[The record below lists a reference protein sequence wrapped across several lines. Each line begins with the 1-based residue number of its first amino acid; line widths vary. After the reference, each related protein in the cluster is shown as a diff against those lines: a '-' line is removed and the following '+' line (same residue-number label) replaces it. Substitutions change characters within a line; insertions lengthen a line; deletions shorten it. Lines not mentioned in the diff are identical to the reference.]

1 VAARRLNLAALL
13 MINERPDWM
22 ELTFLSERQLFS
34 QLGARMWHMLVAW
47 RHPPRP
53 LLEAWGKRYPF
64 TID

>member
-34 QLGARMWHMLVAW
+34 QLGARICHVGCMAA
-47 RHPPRP
+47 P
-53 LLEAWGKRYPF
+53 AAAAS
-64 TID
+64 